1 MQIVSRDL
9 SSLGFSYVGCN
20 ASVKSTTSLHVRY
33 FEISILRSIELS
45 SYLDVLS
52 NDVSSNCTFSYRDE
66 LINDAIVYACGI
78 QFDILQYIHNN

>member
-9 SSLGFSYVGCN
+9 SSLGFSCVGCN
-20 ASVKSTTSLHVRY
+20 ANPSVKSITSYTFVTSRY
-33 FEISILRSIELS
+33 LRSIELS